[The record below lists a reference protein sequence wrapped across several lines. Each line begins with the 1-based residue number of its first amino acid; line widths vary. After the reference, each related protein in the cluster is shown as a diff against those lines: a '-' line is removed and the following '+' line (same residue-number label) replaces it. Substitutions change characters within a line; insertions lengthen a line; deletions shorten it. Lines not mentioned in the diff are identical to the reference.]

1 MIFAGQ
7 LGPLLLAF
15 AYRGPGLVR
24 PVPEEEVVLGQGLE
38 RPDRGRRVRDLEAE
52 GLSRD
57 VDDVVD
63 AEFLHALDA
72 KAVQDNGVTFSTTD
86 VSSTSV
92 AVVEVYASAETDH
105 GVAVGDDVFNDIADK
120 LLDSSV

>member
-1 MIFAGQ
+1 MKTHLIAT
-7 LGPLLLAF
+7 
-15 AYRGPGLVR
+15 
-24 PVPEEEVVLGQGLE
+24 
-38 RPDRGRRVRDLEAE
+38 
-52 GLSRD
+52 LSD
-57 VDDVVD
+57 VDADRV
-63 AEFLHALDA
+63 LQHARIT